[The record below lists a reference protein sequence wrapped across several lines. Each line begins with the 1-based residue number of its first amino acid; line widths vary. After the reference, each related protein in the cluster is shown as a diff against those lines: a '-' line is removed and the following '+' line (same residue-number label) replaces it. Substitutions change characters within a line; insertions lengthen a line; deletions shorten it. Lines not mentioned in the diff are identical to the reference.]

1 MPNSCYLQQD
11 VPDFPY
17 IKTHLCHLKKQ
28 LSMWIYFLTC
38 KTFLLLREQF
48 CFTVNLVFLDL
59 YLMQGLVL
67 HGFHVFLSLKVTLLI
82 LVVILFLLSLS
93 AFGKEA
99 QQNGSDKEWR
109 QFLTYKYFISPESNT
124 VLDT

>member
-1 MPNSCYLQQD
+1 M
-11 VPDFPY
+11 PDFPY

-28 LSMWIYFLTC
+28 LSMWTYFLTC
-38 KTFLLLREQF
+38 KTFLLLTEQF

-67 HGFHVFLSLKVTLLI
+67 HGFHVFLSFIGNFAYIGGDFVSALSLHLARKPTRMEAMKNGDN
-82 LVVILFLLSLS
+82 FLLTNI
-93 AFGKEA
+93 
-99 QQNGSDKEWR
+99 QVV
-109 QFLTYKYFISPESNT
+109 SPESNT